1 MFAKSGVW
9 PKKYSAAAGMIPKFR
24 GAAGKGFWG
33 FPSQA
38 VEMLAP
44 FLLDSCCTTQC
55 HLGSGPEGQNIQ
67 RNTGGMDPISKH
79 LTMGALK
86 LHKYSLSEF
95 QWWFWI
101 SQLPSRISKNKRI
114 KPNSFECRIAL
125 EGEGGFSVG
134 NSYIWI
140 VQIGSV
146 SRVVCLTAAFSCL
159 ELFCSVGWVAI
170 TANCLSSCP
179 LTYVLLAAVV
189 PRIQWP

>member
-1 MFAKSGVW
+1 MHVA
-9 PKKYSAAAGMIPKFR
+9 
-24 GAAGKGFWG
+24 
-33 FPSQA
+33 
-38 VEMLAP
+38 L
-44 FLLDSCCTTQC
+44 QC
-55 HLGSGPEGQNIQ
+55 HLGNGPKGQNIQ
-67 RNTGGMDPISKH
+67 RSTGGIDPISQN

-86 LHKYSLSEF
+86 LCKYSLSEF

-134 NSYIWI
+134 NWHIWI

-146 SRVVCLTAAFSCL
+146 SRVFFLTAAFPWL
-159 ELFCSVGWVAI
+159 ELFCSVRWVAI
-170 TANCLSSCP
+170 TANCLSPCP